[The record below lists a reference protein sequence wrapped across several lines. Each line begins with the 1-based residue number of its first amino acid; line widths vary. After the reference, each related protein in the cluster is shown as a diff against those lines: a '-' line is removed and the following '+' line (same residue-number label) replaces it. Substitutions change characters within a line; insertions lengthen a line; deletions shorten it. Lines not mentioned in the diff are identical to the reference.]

1 MKLLKRIVSVILVI
15 VLFVASF
22 IGSYSYF
29 SKGTFEFDTEKLAIF
44 DENEE
49 CYFLRKAPSDIKF
62 QIKLS
67 EGKKDFSYSLTDSS
81 ENILRSKYE
90 RVSSETCNI
99 VPPNEG
105 YTPGEQY
112 TLALGEGVSFVDE
125 NLKGAKILIFTVER
139 EAVEEYEFT
148 KDVIETDA
156 HLSETEEGVISLDG
170 LEVQANNIVFG
181 KDEAGKY
188 VVYKISEV
196 RDDGTAT
203 VTIPAVDEI
212 YEELNVYGEY
222 EFDIN
227 QIIDN
232 PELDIEIVE
241 NVKKSDFFSNLVLTA
256 YAAEVSYDKTK
267 ISVSKTPDFE
277 NNAIEIEIVITLKA
291 DESGL
296 FGMEEL
302 KDHSVSLTLTVK
314 KGLRVNANIKSV
326 KNWDVSGTLAT
337 KTGWQVEIEREKSIL
352 DEENELEDLFSD
364 KEEYSSY
371 DEYHRYKQYQNNV
384 KKITEKLNQITADVN
399 SGEIK
404 LFDWN
409 LPVPSVPGL
418 YFSAEIRLF
427 VDFSVAASVTI
438 GQENSAVYT
447 VGVCYINNEFKAYSN
462 TYKSGEDVSLSIR
475 GKADFKAGVK
485 LAIMAV
491 LICDDV
497 AYIELDPQIG
507 LYSEVFATIPIL
519 GADDI
524 TEKKFMYSYFEPG
537 VYFSADIKAKLNLL
551 VKEYEFSD
559 ELIEKKF
566 PIKAWTKGNKK
577 IAMGMVINGTTV
589 RAIDNKAKLPEIF
602 FEYYD
607 VKKGINGS
615 ERISYD
621 NLKFVSNEG
630 TTLEVEEEGLVGELI
645 LPSATSSGSCY
656 VTATYLHSD
665 GKTYSNVFRVL
676 ISGSMI
682 EGKVSAYQENHETT
696 ALEGAEVALYS
707 MSNPST
713 PISTQ
718 STDENGKFAFNVSK
732 GEYQMVISAEGYQT
746 LKSVQKVEDDE
757 IKYAEHIL
765 LIDNGQIGNGSAGG
779 TVTDAINGRGISGAK
794 LKLRTDWNN
803 KTGPYVEGVELE
815 TNNSGNYYF
824 ENLPVGYYT
833 VEASLHGYV
842 TGYTNIIV
850 LNSNPK
856 TDFDFTITPLLA
868 EDEIRIVLTW
878 GDEPSDLDSHLIGR
892 TPNDDTFNLY
902 YSDKQYYFNDIEMAN
917 LDVDDTS
924 SYGPETITILENI
937 HGAYTYAVHDYSH
950 RSSSDSTALSLS
962 GAVVRVFVGS
972 EQIGEYHVPT
982 DQVGTYWTVFQI
994 SGSGRVVPINSISNI
1009 KPDA

>member
-1 MKLLKRIVSVILVI
+1 MKVLKRIISVLLIIILFI
-15 VLFVASF
+15 ASF
-22 IGSYSYF
+22 VGSF
-29 SKGTFEFDTEKLAIF
+29 SFFSNGTFKFDIEKLAVF
-44 DENEE
+44 DEDED
-49 CYFLRKAPSDIKF
+49 CYFLRGTPNDIKF
-62 QIKLS
+62 QIELS
-67 EGKKDFSYSLTDSS
+67 EEKKKVMYSLTDSS
-81 ENILRSKYE
+81 GNTVNSKYE
-90 RVSSETCNI
+90 RVSGKICNI
-99 VPPNEG
+99 IPPTEG
-105 YTPGEQY
+105 YIEGEQY
-112 TLALGEGVSFVDE
+112 TLSLGDGVSFVDE
-125 NLKGAKILIFTVER
+125 NLKGARILVFVIER
-139 EAVEEYEFT
+139 DEVEEYKFT
-148 KDVIETDA
+148 EDV
-156 HLSETEEGVISLDG
+156 LETELVISEIEEG
-170 LEVQANNIVFG
+170 LISVNEEEFQTGDILFG
-181 KDEAGKY
+181 KNEEGKY
-188 VVYKISEV
+188 VVYKIEEINE
-196 RDDGTAT
+196 DKTAT

-212 YEELNVYGEY
+212 YEELDVYGEY

-227 QIIDN
+227 QIMDN

-241 NVKKSDFFSNLVLTA
+241 NVKNSDFFSNLVMTA
-256 YAAEVSYDKTK
+256 YAAENYDKTK
-267 ISVSKTPDFE
+267 ISVSKTPDFD
-277 NNAIEIEIVITLKA
+277 NNAIEIKIVITLEA
-291 DESGL
+291 GESGL
-296 FGMEEL
+296 FGIEEL
-302 KDHSVSLTLTVK
+302 RDHSVSLTLKVK
-314 KGLRVNANIKSV
+314 KGLRVNANIQGAKH
-326 KNWDVSGTLAT
+326 WDVSGTLDT
-337 KTGWQVEIEREKSIL
+337 KTAWEVDIERTIAESEKETEIG
-352 DEENELEDLFSD
+352 DLFSD
-364 KEEYSSY
+364 KEEYDSY
-371 DEYHRYKQYQNNV
+371 DEYYRYKQYQNNI
-384 KKITEKLNQITADVN
+384 KKITDKLNQITADTN

-427 VDFSVAASVTI
+427 LDFNVAASVTI
-438 GQENSAVYT
+438 GQENSTVYQ
-447 VGVCYINNEFKAYSN
+447 VGVCYINEEFKAYSN
-462 TYKSGEDVSLSIR
+462 MDESGEDVSLSLR
-475 GKADFKAGVK
+475 GKMELKAGIK

-491 LICDDV
+491 LICDEV
-497 AYIELDPQIG
+497 AYIELDPQVG
-507 LYSEVFATIPIL
+507 LYTEVFATIPII

-524 TEKKFMYSYFEPG
+524 TEKNFMYSYFEPG
-537 VYFSADIKAKLNLL
+537 VYFKADIRAKLNLL
-551 VKEYEFSD
+551 VKEFEFTE
-559 ELIEKKF
+559 ELVEKKF
-566 PIKAWTKGNKK
+566 PIKAWTLGNDK
-577 IAMGMVINGTTV
+577 IAMGLAINGTTV
-589 RAIDNKAKLPEIF
+589 RAIDNKAKLPEVF

-607 VKKGINGS
+607 VKSGINGT

-621 NLKFVSNEG
+621 DLKFVSNEG
-630 TTLEVEEEGLVGELI
+630 TTLEVEEEGLVGELL

-682 EGKVSAYQENHETT
+682 EGKVSAYQENHETA
-696 ALEGAEVALYS
+696 ALEGAEVSLYS
-707 MSNPST
+707 ISNPST

-746 LKSVQKVEDDE
+746 LKSIQKVEDDE

-765 LIDNGQIGNGSAGG
+765 LIDNEQSGNGSAGG
-779 TVTDAINGRGISGAK
+779 TLTDAINGRGISGAK

-803 KTGPYVEGVELE
+803 KTGSYVEGVELE
-815 TNNSGNYYF
+815 TDNSGKYYF

-850 LNSNPK
+850 LNTNPK

-892 TPNDDTFNLY
+892 TPNDDTFNVY
-902 YSDKQYYFNDIEMAN
+902 YSDKHYYFNDIEMAN

-972 EQIGEYHVPT
+972 EQVGEYHVPT

-994 SGSGRVVPINSISNI
+994 SGSGRIVPVNSISNI

>member
-1 MKLLKRIVSVILVI
+1 MKMLKRIMSVFLII
-15 VLFVASF
+15 VLFCTSF

-29 SKGTFEFDTEKLAIF
+29 NNGTFEFDSEKLAIF

-49 CYFLRKAPSDIKF
+49 CYYLRQAPHDIKF

-67 EGKKDFSYSLTDSS
+67 EEQKEVSYNLSDSS
-81 ENILRSKYE
+81 ENMLSSKYE
-90 RVSSETCNI
+90 RVSGEIYNI
-99 VPPNEG
+99 ISPQEG
-105 YTPGEQY
+105 YIPGEQY
-112 TLALGEGVSFVDE
+112 VLTLGEGVSFVDD
-125 NLKGAKILIFTVER
+125 NLKDARILVFTIEK
-139 EAVEEYEFT
+139 EAVEEYKFT
-148 KDVIETDA
+148 EDVIETESQI
-156 HLSETEEGVISLDG
+156 LEIEEGLISLNE
-170 LEVQANNIVFG
+170 LEVKINDIVFG
-181 KDEAGKY
+181 KDEKGNY
-188 VVYKISEV
+188 TVYKITEIHE
-196 RDDGTAT
+196 DGTAA

-212 YEELNVYGEY
+212 YEELDIYGEY

-227 QIIDN
+227 QIVDN

-241 NVKKSDFFSNLVLTA
+241 NVKKSDFFSNLVMTA
-256 YAAEVSYDKTK
+256 YAAENYDKTK
-267 ISVSKTPDFE
+267 ISVSKTPDFD
-277 NNAIEIEIVITLKA
+277 NNAIEISITITLEA
-291 DESGL
+291 GENGL
-296 FGMEEL
+296 FGIDEL
-302 KDHSVSLTLTVK
+302 KDHSVSLTLKVK
-314 KGLRVNANIKSV
+314 KGLRVNANIKGT
-326 KNWDVSGTLAT
+326 KNWDVSGTIDT
-337 KTGWQVEIEREKSIL
+337 KTAWEVEIERTLIEK
-352 DEENELEDLFSD
+352 EKETELGDLFSD
-364 KEEYSSY
+364 NDEYSSY
-371 DEYHRYKQYQNNV
+371 DEYYRYKQYQNNV
-384 KKITEKLNQITADVN
+384 KKITDKLNQITADVN

-438 GQENSAVYT
+438 GQENSTVYT
-447 VGVCYINNEFKAYSN
+447 VGVCYINKEFKAYSN
-462 TYKSGEDVSLSIR
+462 TCKSGEKVSLSLR
-475 GKADFKAGVK
+475 GKMELKAGVK

-491 LICDDV
+491 LICDEV
-497 AYIELDPQIG
+497 AYIELDPQVG

-537 VYFSADIKAKLNLL
+537 VYFKADIKAKLNLL
-551 VKEYEFSD
+551 VKEFEFSE
-559 ELIEKKF
+559 ELVEKKF
-566 PIKAWTKGNKK
+566 PIKAWTLGNDK
-577 IAMGMVINGTTV
+577 IAMGILINGTTV

-607 VKKGINGS
+607 VKSGVNGT

-621 NLKFVSNEG
+621 DLKFVSNEG
-630 TTLEVEEEGLVGELI
+630 TALEVEEKGLVGELI

-665 GKTYSNVFRVL
+665 GKTYSDVFRIL

-682 EGKVSAYQENHETT
+682 EGKVSAYQENLDTA
-696 ALEGAEVALYS
+696 ALEGAEVSLYS
-707 MSNPST
+707 MTNLST

-746 LKSVQKVEDDE
+746 LKSIQKVEDDE

-765 LIDNGQIGNGSAGG
+765 LIDDEQSGNGSAGG
-779 TVTDAINGRGISGAK
+779 TLTDAINGRGISGAK

-803 KTGPYVEGVELE
+803 KTGAYVEGVEIE
-815 TNNSGNYYF
+815 TNSSGYYYF

-850 LNSNPK
+850 LNTNPK

-878 GDEPSDLDSHLIGR
+878 GDKPSDLDSHLIGR
-892 TPNDDTFNLY
+892 TPSDDTFNVY
-902 YSDKQYYFNDIEMAN
+902 YSDKNYYYDNIEMAN

-937 HGAYTYAVHDYSH
+937 HGAYTYAVHDYSN

-994 SGSGRVVPINSISNI
+994 SGSGRIVPVNSISNI